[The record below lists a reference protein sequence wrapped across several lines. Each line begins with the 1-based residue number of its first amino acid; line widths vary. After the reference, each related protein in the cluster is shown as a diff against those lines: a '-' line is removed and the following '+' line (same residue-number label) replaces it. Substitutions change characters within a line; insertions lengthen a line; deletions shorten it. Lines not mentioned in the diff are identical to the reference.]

1 MPFKSLS
8 RSEHNGF
15 SDQLKIKSNSNAMWR
30 ILLRLSNWA
39 NLLIIIGNTMITI
52 YFDWFHKHLTVM
64 NIKITL
70 SPVRIEY
77 NKFFKFFLTQSKIA
91 SSLFP
96 FLPHFS
102 FFLGEPFLIFRGFY
116 FVIYIKKICRC
127 QAKYPI

>member
-8 RSEHNGF
+8 HSEHNGF

-30 ILLRLSNWA
+30 ILLRLSNRV

-52 YFDWFHKHLTVM
+52 YFDWFHKHSTVM

-70 SPVRIEY
+70 SPTRIEY
-77 NKFFKFFLTQSKIA
+77 NKFLKFFLTQSTIPI
-91 SSLFP
+91 SLF
-96 FLPHFS
+96 FRIFS
-102 FFLGEPFLIFRGFY
+102 FLDVPFLIFRGFY